1 MDKKFEGILNQL
13 NTDILANRDCNL
25 IDEEILDSLSI
36 MALVV
41 RLETEYDIEIDPDE
55 IAPENFESV
64 DAIWQMVQKY
74 VAEKD

>member
-36 MALVV
+36 MTLVV